1 MIAPAKHRFTIED
14 YHRMGETGVLR
25 PNARV
30 ELLDGEI
37 IDMSPIG
44 PFHGGVTKYLIELFS
59 VAARG
64 RWKLGVQDPVCLN
77 DNSEP
82 QPDVALLRPAPDFYR
97 RRHPTAE
104 DVFLLIEVS
113 DTTLELDRKEKLPLY
128 GRAGVP
134 EVWIVNLNELTV
146 EIYRDPHFGGYA
158 LRTVLR
164 AGDHASPAAFP
175 DVGVDVGELLRR

>member
-1 MIAPAKHRFTIED
+1 MIAPAKHRFTIEE

-37 IDMSPIG
+37 IDLSPIG

-59 VAARG
+59 VAAKG
-64 RWKLGVQDPVCLN
+64 RWKLGVQDPVSLN
-77 DNSEP
+77 ENSEP

-128 GRAGVP
+128 GRAGVR

-146 EIYRDPHFGGYA
+146 EIYRDPHFDGYA

-164 AGDHASPAAFP
+164 GGDQAAPAAFP
-175 DVGVDVGELLRR
+175 DVGVDVGELLKR